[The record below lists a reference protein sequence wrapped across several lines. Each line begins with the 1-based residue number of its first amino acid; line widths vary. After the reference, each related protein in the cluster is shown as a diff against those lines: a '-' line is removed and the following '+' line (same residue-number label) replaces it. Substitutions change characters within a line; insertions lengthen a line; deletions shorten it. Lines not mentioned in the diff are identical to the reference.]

1 MKRHHLKQTTMEEP
15 RKPRECTVMERGSST
30 GQVKH
35 RGQNSGLKTV
45 PTGFGNKE
53 ATVAEHIQKS
63 VRRRRNLGIFAA
75 GDDYVLGH
83 DLPLQHAQLGMV
95 ATATEKPRRF
105 CLEVSNPLSEFNH
118 NTEAIFFQ

>member
-1 MKRHHLKQTTMEEP
+1 
-15 RKPRECTVMERGSST
+15 MERGSST
-30 GQVKH
+30 GQVEQ

-53 ATVAEHIQKS
+53 ATAAEHIQKS
-63 VRRRRNLGIFAA
+63 VRRRRNLDIFAA

-105 CLEVSNPLSEFNH
+105 CLEVSNPLSLTIIQKPYSFSNF
-118 NTEAIFFQ
+118 ILLFGFQFPFLAHLLPSF